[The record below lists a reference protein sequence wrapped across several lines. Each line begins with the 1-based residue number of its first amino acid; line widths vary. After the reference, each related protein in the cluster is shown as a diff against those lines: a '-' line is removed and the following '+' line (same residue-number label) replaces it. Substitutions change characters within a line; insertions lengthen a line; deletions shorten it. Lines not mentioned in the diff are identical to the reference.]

1 MVFTSKGIDESWKDG
16 GGRVVG
22 QGLDPLA
29 APQAHADE
37 EDGATDEGDVGV
49 VLARLKIRKHV
60 TVTLTTLTES
70 GVAITG

>member
-37 EDGATDEGDVGV
+37 EDGATNEGNVGV
-49 VLARLKIRKHV
+49 VLARL
-60 TVTLTTLTES
+60 
-70 GVAITG
+70 